1 MCRRKLLCCNMIIA
15 VLVMGLSVFPKAIY
29 GDDDF
34 IVATLEKIAE
44 DESWGEVVLKSGKVR
59 EIQVVAIE
67 GEEISVR
74 EVIGALHERPATYS
88 LDQFH
93 SIRELGSRRIP
104 MRPAAYQPRRSLLAA
119 LVIETP
125 IPGGGFFYIGE
136 SRQGFSLLLFTAAAV
151 GTGFL
156 AGRDGAAG
164 WVPIVAW
171 TKLASLLHLRDEV
184 RAINGHH
191 DARLDAEASY
201 GDAGRMS
208 EGPPFVRLGFKF

>member
-59 EIQVVAIE
+59 AIRVVAIE

-104 MRPAAYQPRRSLLAA
+104 IRLAAYQPRRSLVAA
-119 LVIETP
+119 LTIETL

-136 SRQGFSLLLFTAAAV
+136 SRQGFSLLLFSAAAV
-151 GTGFL
+151 ATGIL
-156 AGRDGAAG
+156 TGRDGAAG
-164 WVPIVAW
+164 WVPIGVWA
-171 TKLASLLHLRDEV
+171 KFGSLLHLRDQV
-184 RAINGHH
+184 QAINSYHERRM
-191 DARLDAEASY
+191 DAGALY
-201 GDAGRMS
+201 GDAG
-208 EGPPFVRLGFKF
+208 GPSSATPFVRLGFRF